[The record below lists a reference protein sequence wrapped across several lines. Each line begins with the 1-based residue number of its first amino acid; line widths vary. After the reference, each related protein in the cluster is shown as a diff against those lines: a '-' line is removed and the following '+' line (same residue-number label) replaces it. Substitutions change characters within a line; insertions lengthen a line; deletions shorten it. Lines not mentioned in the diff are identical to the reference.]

1 VTKGGARAR
10 SGPAP
15 DPSAL
20 RRERDGGEWVKLPA
34 EGRAGEPPEWPLP
47 TDPTPAERVVW
58 AREWS
63 RPQAVEWERNGQD
76 VEVALYV
83 RRLAETEA
91 PGSSVAA
98 GTLVKQ
104 MQEALGLSLP
114 GLHRNRWTIEPA
126 QRPQPEAVRRES
138 SRSRLTVVDRG
149 DGA

>member
-1 VTKGGARAR
+1 MAKGGARAR

-15 DPSAL
+15 DPFAL
-20 RRERDGGEWVKLPA
+20 RRERDGGEWTKLPA
-34 EGRAGEPPEWPLP
+34 EGRDGEPPAWPLP
-47 TDPTPAERVVW
+47 TDPTPAERAAW

-83 RRLAETEA
+83 RRLAEAEA
-91 PGSSVAA
+91 PGSSVAV

-126 QRPQPEAVRRES
+126 QKPQPEVAQRES
-138 SRSRLTVVDRG
+138 SRSRLMVVDRG